1 MTAGRERVHLVV
13 LGFLA
18 YVALLALGVYTL
30 ALHPPRIQPAP
41 PPPPPPRGGFTPPT
55 APPRPHPGGE
65 AAPPLGAE
73 REPAPGLR
81 GAGLGPGPG
90 GAGAGPQRLLERGAV
105 LHPDPGALRPSPG
118 GKGPLARARGKPRG
132 LRERRGHGRRGA
144 PPRRG
149 QRPPFDPDAPR
160 KSPEEDISWRNH
172 AFLVPLEPGSTAKTL
187 TAAMLLEEGAATL
200 ATRVEAPMRRELE
213 GWTIR
218 DIVPHPPS

>member
-41 PPPPPPRGGFTPPT
+41 PPPPPPRGGLYAADGTPLALT
-55 APPRPHPGGE
+55 LEGKRLH
-65 AAPPLGAE
+65 PLGRSASQLLGFGERASGRGLEGLERDLNASLSEGRSYTLTLEPFVQALAE
-73 REPAPGLR
+73 RALWRGLEESR
-81 GAGLGPGPG
+81 ADYGSAVVMDAEG
-90 GAGAGPQRLLERGAV
+90 RLLAV
-105 LHPDPGALRPSPG
+105 ANG
-118 GKGPLARARGKPRG
+118 
-132 LRERRGHGRRGA
+132 
-144 PPRRG
+144 
-149 QRPPFDPDAPR
+149 PPFDPDAPR

-200 ATRVEAPMRRELE
+200 ATRVGAAMRRAPE
-213 GWTIR
+213 R
-218 DIVPHPPS
+218 